1 MQNKTKDNKN
11 LPPYMSFK
19 TFLSFIGR
27 LKSSTTPPVI
37 DKSLLNNM
45 SGSGRSQLMSALR
58 YLRLIDGNASVQDG
72 LRDLVEAYS
81 TDTWAKVL
89 YDTLKDPY
97 REIVDGLDLGAG
109 TDAQLQKAFKD
120 NGGVEGNMQI
130 NSIRF
135 YLAFMKEAGV
145 PYSPHFGMRRVAQT
159 PRKKVNKPGK
169 SKGAS
174 SKGGTQRLGGFEAD
188 FEGIPPALAGLL
200 KGLPSPSVGWTTNKR
215 DQFITTFGAV
225 LDFCYP
231 VIAEDPPLEIEE
243 FEEEVFES
251 ED

>member
-1 MQNKTKDNKN
+1 MPYNSKDNKH

-58 YLRLIDGNASVQDG
+58 FLRLIDSNASVQNG
-72 LRDLVEAYS
+72 LRDLVEAYG
-81 TDTWAKVL
+81 TDTWTKVL
-89 YDTLKDPY
+89 YDTLREPY
-97 REIVDGLDLGAG
+97 REIVEELDISAG
-109 TDAQLQKAFKD
+109 TDAQLQKSFKD
-120 NGGVEGNMQI
+120 NANVEGNMQI

-135 YLAFMKEAGV
+135 YLAFMNEAGV
-145 PYSPHFGMRRVAQT
+145 PYSPHFGIRKVAHPQ
-159 PRKKVNKPGK
+159 RKKVKKSVK
-169 SKGAS
+169 SKKTSG
-174 SKGGTQRLGGFEAD
+174 KDGTQQSGDYNDSL
-188 FEGIPPALAGLL
+188 EGIPPALSGLL
-200 KGLPSPSVGWTTNKR
+200 KGLPSESVGWTKNKR
-215 DQFITTFGAV
+215 DQFIKTFGVV

-231 VIAEDPPLEIEE
+231 VIAVDPPLEIEE
-243 FEEEVFES
+243 FED